1 MKKGKPAAP
10 EAGARRRRAAQ
21 PFDEVSRDGAARDA
35 AVRRRR
41 GPDTD
46 ARSRRERSTRRPGG
60 RAARS
65 GGAPPDRLFLSTD
78 FP

>member
-10 EAGARRRRAAQ
+10 EAGAPRRRGA
-21 PFDEVSRDGAARDA
+21 PPLDEVSRDGAARDA

-46 ARSRRERSTRRPGG
+46 ARSRRERSRAQAGRPGG
-60 RAARS
+60 AFGWRAAGS
-65 GGAPPDRLFLSTD
+65 PVSFD
-78 FP
+78 

>member
-21 PFDEVSRDGAARDA
+21 PFGAVA
-35 AVRRRR
+35 
-41 GPDTD
+41 GLTPM
-46 ARSRRERSTRRPGG
+46 REAGANDRARRPGG